1 MAPDGVETGS
11 PATAGDDQTPDDE
24 PRILLLMDAGRNRT
38 LLAEVLEEVYRV
50 EATSDQ
56 DRLDGAFDCCIVGER
71 RFADAAETVRSRR
84 ETAAEVFLPF
94 VLLVREET
102 RESAPADVWDYVD
115 DVIEMPVEQAE
126 LSARIDNLVERRLT
140 SVELAEREEQLAE
153 TVEELQLKER
163 AIDEAPVGLTIADP
177 DGGNNPVVYANAE
190 FETLTGYEESDILGR
205 DCRFLQGEETS
216 DEPRRRLRTAIDAEE
231 SVSVDIVNY
240 RKNGRK
246 FWNKVDVAPIRNA
259 DGEVTNY
266 VGFQADITDRKIR
279 ERRLEVLNRVLS
291 HNLRNKMN
299 VIEGYVALLNDEF
312 GADERPLSLVKI
324 DEAAEDVIGL
334 ADTVRDIERTLSGPS
349 ETVVALDRVM
359 EQLVSAFDDRYPE
372 ATFRLS
378 LPSEGDCDVAVTGI
392 VSAIEEA
399 VENAVEHNDSP
410 EPTVEIRVV
419 RRSEDWID
427 VEIED
432 DGPGIP
438 EQEISVLREGETSLV
453 HADRL
458 GLWMIYWVVSK
469 AGGIFDV
476 ERIESGGTLLTLRI
490 PAHR

>member
-1 MAPDGVETGS
+1 MEPDGIGPRAPS
-11 PATAGDDQTPDDE
+11 GDDQTPDSD
-24 PRILLLMDAGRNRT
+24 PRILLFMDAGRNRS
-38 LLAEVLEEVYRV
+38 LLAETLGETYHIEVSTDPARV
-50 EATSDQ
+50 ED
-56 DRLDGAFDCCIVGER
+56 AFDCCIVGER
-71 RFADAAETVRSRR
+71 RFADVAERVQSRQ
-84 ETAAEVFLPF
+84 EAVGDVFLPF
-94 VLLVREET
+94 VLLVPEET
-102 RESAPADVWDYVD
+102 GEGAPADVWEDVD
-115 DVIEMPVEQAE
+115 DVIEMPVERAE
-126 LSARIDNLVERRLT
+126 LSTRIDNLVERRLT
-140 SVELAEREEQLAE
+140 SLELAEREEQLAE

-163 AIDEAPVGLTIADP
+163 AIDEAPVGLTIAEP
-177 DGGNNPVVYANAE
+177 DGRDNPLVYANAE
-190 FETLTGYEESDILGR
+190 FEDLTGYEQSDIEGR

-216 DEPRRRLRTAIDAEE
+216 DEPRRRLRSAIDAEE
-231 SVSVDIVNY
+231 PVSVDIVNY

-246 FWNKVDVAPIRNA
+246 FWNKVEVAPIRNA

-266 VGFQADITDRKIR
+266 VGFQTDITDRKIR

-312 GADERPLSLVKI
+312 GADERPLSLRKI
-324 DEAAEDVIGL
+324 EEAAEDVIGL
-334 ADTVRDIERTLSGPS
+334 ADTVRDIERTLSGS
-349 ETVVALDRVM
+349 AESVVALDVAM
-359 EQLVSAFDDRYPE
+359 EQLVSAFEDRYPE

-392 VSAIEEA
+392 ISAIEEA

-410 EPTVEIRVV
+410 EPTVEIRVA

-427 VEIED
+427 VEVED

-438 EQEISVLREGETSLV
+438 EQEVSVLREGETSLV

-469 AGGIFDV
+469 AGGLFDV
-476 ERIESGGTLLTLRI
+476 ERSESGGTLLTLCI

>member
-1 MAPDGVETGS
+1 
-11 PATAGDDQTPDDE
+11 
-24 PRILLLMDAGRNRT
+24 MDAGRSRS
-38 LLAEVLEEVYRV
+38 LLAETLGEAYRIEV
-50 EATSDQ
+50 ATDPARIE
-56 DRLDGAFDCCIVGER
+56 DVFDCCIVGER
-71 RFADAAETVRSRR
+71 QFADVAERVQSRQGAV
-84 ETAAEVFLPF
+84 EDVFLPF

-115 DVIEMPVEQAE
+115 DVIEMPVKRAE
-126 LSARIDNLVERRLT
+126 LSARVDNLVERRLT
-140 SVELAEREEQLAE
+140 SLELAEREEQLAQ

-163 AIDEAPVGLTIADP
+163 AIDEAPVGLLIAEPGGRDDP
-177 DGGNNPVVYANAE
+177 IVYANAE
-190 FETLTGYEESDILGR
+190 FESLTGYDESEIVGR
-205 DCRFLQGEETS
+205 DCRFLQGEETR

-231 SVSVDIVNY
+231 PVSVDIVNY

-266 VGFQADITDRKIR
+266 VGFQTDITDRKIR

-312 GADERPLSLVKI
+312 GADERPPSLAKI
-324 DEAAEDVIGL
+324 EEAAEDVIGL
-334 ADTVRDIERTLSGPS
+334 ADTVRDIERTLSGPAES
-349 ETVVALDRVM
+349 VVALDVAM
-359 EQLVSAFDDRYPE
+359 EQLVSAFEDRYPE

-378 LPSEGDCDVAVTGI
+378 LPSEGDCDVAVAGI
-392 VSAIEEA
+392 ISAIEEA

-438 EQEISVLREGETSLV
+438 EQEVSVLREGETSLV

-469 AGGIFDV
+469 AGGLFDV
-476 ERIESGGTLLTLRI
+476 ERTESGGTLLTLCI
-490 PAHR
+490 PAYR